1 MTETTGVLSV
11 ATYNLY
17 QGAGLIYAYCAE
29 TPAALA
35 EALREAHAA
44 MVKTDFPGRA
54 AAIAGQLA
62 AHRPYVVG
70 LQEVARWWNGDEE
83 HDFLDI
89 LLAEL
94 ARAGL
99 RYRAAA
105 TVTTS
110 TTAAGTGED
119 AVGMTD
125 RVALL
130 VQADPPAAGAAGEEI
145 YTARIDLPGPSG
157 EGAAKLRGW
166 AWADVE
172 AGGRPLRIVT
182 THLEAFE
189 ADVRLAQ
196 ARELLDALDAGGR
209 PALVLGDF
217 NASPDDVTYGLF
229 RERGFHDAWTD
240 AHGDADGHTAL
251 RSATL
256 DDAAGL
262 DRRWDYVLHRAPG
275 LTTASATLLGAD
287 AGSRSPSGLWASD
300 HLGVAATFG
309 PES

>member
-1 MTETTGVLSV
+1 MPDVLSV

-17 QGAGLIYAYCAE
+17 QGAGLIHAYCAE
-29 TPAALA
+29 TPTALA
-35 EALREAHAA
+35 EALREAHEG

-54 AAIAGQLA
+54 AAIADQLA
-62 AHRPYVVG
+62 AHRPDVVG
-70 LQEVARWWNGDEE
+70 LQEVARWQNGDQE

-89 LLAEL
+89 LLTEL

-99 RYRAAA
+99 PYRAVA
-105 TVTTS
+105 TVSTS
-110 TTAAGTGED
+110 TTAVDTGEEV
-119 AVGMTD
+119 VGMTD

-130 VQADPPAAGAAGEEI
+130 VQADPPAGRLAVGAAGDQI
-145 YTARIDLPGPSG
+145 YTARIELPGPSG
-157 EGAAKLRGW
+157 EGTAKLRGW

-172 AGGRPLRIVT
+172 AGGLPLRLVT

-196 ARELLDALDAGGR
+196 ARELLDELDADGL

-217 NASPDDVTYGLF
+217 NTSPDDVTYALF
-229 RERGFHDAWTD
+229 RERGFQDAWTD
-240 AHGDADGHTAL
+240 ARGDADGHTGL

-256 DDAAGL
+256 DDVSEL
-262 DRRWDYVLHRAPG
+262 NQRYDYILHRAPG

-287 AGSRSPSGLWASD
+287 AESRLPSGLWASD
-300 HLGVAATFG
+300 HAGVVATFG
-309 PES
+309 AA